1 MNKISIICNGR
12 LYEIPNRWESVSP
25 KAYQR
30 LVGNLMAMARGK
42 QSPGEVRLRLLCD
55 LMDWEP
61 SRIHDDD
68 SLATLI
74 ALSERLTFLFNVD
87 SEGRYMVD
95 LCFCAQLVPTLY
107 AGGRY
112 YEGYSAQLS
121 YGQISIGL
129 TALQFIEAREV
140 LSQGEQ
146 SLPLL
151 AAILY
156 AGRRCESEEVQRLA
170 DGFARLPEETL
181 TAVAWNF
188 QAINNFLF
196 SRTSL
201 SLLTKFKHEEPS
213 ALTTDAADALY
224 DLCAD
229 GLGNNREVEQMNV
242 ITYLR
247 ILRKKTIDTVRQM
260 RDLKMDTPTIAHET
274 GLPLEVVNGLVN

>member
-30 LVGNLMAMARGK
+30 LVGNLMAMARGE

-61 SRIHDDD
+61 SHIHDDD

-95 LCFCAQLVPTLY
+95 LCFCAQLVPT
-107 AGGRY
+107 
-112 YEGYSAQLS
+112 
-121 YGQISIGL
+121 
-129 TALQFIEAREV
+129 
-140 LSQGEQ
+140 
-146 SLPLL
+146 
-151 AAILY
+151 LY

-201 SLLTKFKHEEPS
+201 SLLAKFTPEEPS